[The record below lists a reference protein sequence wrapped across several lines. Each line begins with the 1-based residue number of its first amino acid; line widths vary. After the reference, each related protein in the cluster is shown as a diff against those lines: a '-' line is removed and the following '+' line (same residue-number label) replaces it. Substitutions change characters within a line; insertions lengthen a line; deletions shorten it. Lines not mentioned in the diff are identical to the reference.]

1 MAIKRDKLWT
11 WRQVCARLALAG
23 IALAALTLGR
33 AQDTPTTADGFNAAA
48 IKAYRAKNYGD
59 FLVNEK
65 QALAFDPVNPRFI
78 YNVACG
84 EALTGNASGAVQKLN
99 ELAAR
104 KLDLGAETD
113 DDFAGIRETP
123 EWAGFLAKLAELRK
137 PVVPS
142 AQAFT
147 LDDRELLA
155 AGIAVDER
163 TGDIYVAS
171 VRERKIVRRA
181 KSGKV
186 SDFVLAAQD
195 GFMAAASLLI
205 DSQRGLL
212 FASTAAVPFMRG
224 FRKEDDGKAG
234 VFVFD
239 LKTGKTLRKAFLADD
254 KKHFLNALAMDR
266 AGNLYVSDS
275 QASGIYRMK
284 PGSDQLETFV
294 VPSVFRATQGLAFSD
309 DERAL
314 YVADFSDGLW
324 ALDMATLEKRR
335 VEAPADVWLGGLDG
349 LSRVPGGFISVQ
361 IGVKPERVV
370 RLRLD
375 GTGRHITTV
384 DVLESNHPDYSGPI
398 QGAVDGGAFFYVANS
413 QFGLANAE
421 TGAFASERAKPTV
434 VLRLPL

>member
-1 MAIKRDKLWT
+1 MKIQCANLWKR
-11 WRQVCARLALAG
+11 RVCACLTLAVLALAS
-23 IALAALTLGR
+23 LTLCW
-33 AQDTPTTADGFNAAA
+33 AQETPTTADGFNAAA
-48 IKAYRAKNYGD
+48 IKAYRAKNYAD
-59 FLVNEK
+59 FLANEK
-65 QALAFDPVNPRFI
+65 RALALDPANPRFI

-84 EALTGNASGAVQKLN
+84 EALTGNPAGAVHRLN
-99 ELAAR
+99 DLAAR

-113 DDFAGIRETP
+113 DDFAGIRKTP

-137 PVVPS
+137 PVVHS
-142 AQAFT
+142 AEAFA

-155 AGIAVDER
+155 AGIAVDDR

-181 KSGKV
+181 KSGAV
-186 SDFVLAAQD
+186 SDFVTEAQD

-212 FASTAAVPFMRG
+212 FASTAAVPFMHG
-224 FRKEDDGKAG
+224 FRKKDDGKAG

-239 LKTGKTLRKAFLADD
+239 LKSGKTVRKAFLADD

-275 QASGIYRMK
+275 LASGIYRMK
-284 PGSDQLETFV
+284 QGSDQLETFV
-294 VPSVFRATQGLAFSD
+294 APSLFRATQGLAFSD
-309 DERAL
+309 DEKTL

-324 ALDMATLEKRR
+324 ALDMASLEKRR
-335 VEAPADVWLGGLDG
+335 LDAPADVWLGGLDG
-349 LSRVPGGFISVQ
+349 LSRAPGGFISVQ

-375 GTGRHITTV
+375 ATGRHITTV

-398 QGAVDGGAFFYVANS
+398 QGAIDGGAFFYVANS
-413 QFGLANAE
+413 QFGLTNGE
-421 TGAFASERAKPTV
+421 TGAFAADRAKPTV